1 MNIWDVGGQTTIRSY
16 WRNYFE
22 QTDGLIWV
30 VDSGDKQR
38 LQDCKKELQSLLK
51 QEKLSGASLQIFC
64 NKQDVA
70 GALTVE
76 EIKEALELD
85 TYEGTKD
92 RNWSITPCSALTGA
106 GLLQGIDWMVQ
117 DVKERIFMM
126 D

>member
-1 MNIWDVGGQTTIRSY
+1 M
-16 WRNYFE
+16 
-22 QTDGLIWV
+22 
-30 VDSGDKQR
+30 
-38 LQDCKKELQSLLK
+38 
-51 QEKLSGASLQIFC
+51 
-64 NKQDVA
+64 
-70 GALTVE
+70 E

-92 RNWSITPCSALTGA
+92 RNWSITACSAITGA